1 MEIDMSKSSWELI
14 NSWWLILPFTFPL
27 YLNWTA
33 FIYVGITARHR
44 KWILYGVIY
53 AIPSMLLTFI
63 GSTANSNEI
72 IDANSTIGILIIIIY
87 LMGCTSIIHAFSL
100 REEYLIRLK
109 ALKNVKNDDKL
120 RKKIAREY
128 GLGDRVSSDTQEHS
142 TIIKDEKQAVSD
154 GSVKDFPPTV
164 SPLTDI
170 NNDPEDLLLELPGIN
185 ETLAKKIIQL
195 RRSGIYFDS
204 AEDFG
209 ESLSLKP
216 HVVERIKPLI
226 VINPSREEIK
236 IMKNKGRIVDI

>member
-1 MEIDMSKSSWELI
+1 MSKSSWELI
-14 NSWWLILPFTFPL
+14 HSWWLILPFTFPI

-33 FIYVGITARHR
+33 FIYIGITARDR
-44 KWILYGVIY
+44 KWISYGVIY
-53 AIPSMLLTFI
+53 SIPSILLTFVD
-63 GSTANSNEI
+63 STTNSNEI
-72 IDANSTIGILIIIIY
+72 IDANSLMGILIISIY
-87 LMGCTSIIHAFSL
+87 LMGCISIIHAFSL

-128 GLGDRVSSDTQEHS
+128 GLDDGNFSYNQEHS
-142 TIIKDEKQAVSD
+142 TRIKNEKSQISDEF
-154 GSVKDFPPTV
+154 VKDFPHTV
-164 SPLTDI
+164 SPSIDI

-195 RRSGIYFDS
+195 RQSGIYFDS

-209 ESLSLKP
+209 ELLGLKP

-226 VINPSREEIK
+226 VINTSGEETK